1 MIIPGPSWLQIK
13 GLCIYKKFKY
23 LVPMNIV
30 QPSSSKDDWLLEE
43 ETFFI
48 DISQGF
54 DKTPVSP
61 FLKL

>member
-1 MIIPGPSWLQIK
+1 
-13 GLCIYKKFKY
+13 
-23 LVPMNIV
+23 MNIV

-48 DISQGF
+48 DISQSF